1 MSFYLSGSVGY
12 TFLNNNDINV
22 LLLADIHDG
31 VKYCKENSKMIA
43 KWLDENS
50 EKYTILLEEVRG
62 DYKLTDLWPDSIHTK
77 ELKQLNSINLNI
89 IPVDIRPQLIPFSWE
104 LLDTNSIQIN
114 VLRKITLKI
123 YLKYLENFFKNTL
136 NANDIMKKNNISFTH
151 KNTNNVSPEYHLS
164 ILKELFEEY
173 KNMYIEII
181 NKDIQYVRDNNP
193 NALIRINNLIS
204 MCMEW
209 YIIVLI
215 LHNSK
220 NTIIHVGLAH
230 SNRILDL
237 LVQVYKFNII
247 EKTGINKLNEV
258 NSEIPSA
265 CILISKNVNNMYNKK
280 YGINYIE

>member
-12 TFLNNNDINV
+12 TFLNKNDINV

-62 DYKLTDLWPDSIHTK
+62 DYKLTDLWPESIHTQ
-77 ELKQLNSINLNI
+77 ELKQLNSLNLKI

-104 LLDTNSIQIN
+104 LLDSDSIQIN
-114 VLRKITLKI
+114 VLKKITLKMYI
-123 YLKYLENFFKNTL
+123 KYLEHFFKNTL
-136 NANDIMKKNNISFTH
+136 TANDIMKNNNIIFNNNKNNI
-151 KNTNNVSPEYHLS
+151 SPEYHLS
-164 ILKELFEEY
+164 LLKELFEEY
-173 KNMYIEII
+173 KIMYKDVM
-181 NKDIQYVRDNNP
+181 NKDIQYVRNNNP
-193 NALIRINNLIS
+193 DALIRINNLIS

-215 LHNSK
+215 FHNSK
-220 NTIIHVGLAH
+220 NTIIHIGLAH

-237 LVQVYKFNII
+237 LIKVYKFNII
-247 EKTGINKLNEV
+247 EKTGINRLNEI
-258 NSEIPSA
+258 NSLIPSS
-265 CILISKNVNNMYNKK
+265 CVLISKNVNNMYNNK
-280 YGINYIE
+280 YGINYTN